1 MAKLVIFRVD
11 ASLEI
16 GTGHVMRC
24 LTLARALKIKKVRAE
39 FICRNHEGNLIDF
52 IERDGFTVHTIPK
65 IEGKDSRSITPI
77 RKDSNP
83 LDHASWLGVS
93 QERDIRDS
101 SLILGKL
108 GPDWLIVDHYALDKT
123 WETGVHSLY
132 SKLMVID
139 DLADREHACE
149 LLLDQTFGRN
159 EADYEHL
166 VPSACLL
173 LTGSMYALL
182 RTEFSHWREK
192 SLKRRENVQFDRL
205 LITMGGIDKDN
216 ITEKIIDQLEECD
229 LHSDLKI
236 TIVMGPSA
244 PYLSNILDKVTKS
257 HLKLSVES
265 NVTDMAEL
273 MSNSDF
279 CIGASGATTWERSC
293 LGLPTIQIISADNQ
307 GTIAKNVSNYGAALT
322 IRSDEVAS
330 LDYHIKRLKRDAETL
345 VSRSSAITD
354 GKGTDLVLDHL
365 LC

>member
-1 MAKLVIFRVD
+1 MGKLVIFRVD

-24 LTLARALKIKKVRAE
+24 LTLALALKIKKVQAE
-39 FICRNHEGNLIDF
+39 FICRNHEGNLIDL
-52 IERDGFTVHTIPK
+52 INRNGFTVHIIPK
-65 IEGKDSRSITPI
+65 VKGEHSRSITQI
-77 RKDSNP
+77 QKDSNA
-83 LDHASWLGVS
+83 LDHSSWLGVS

-101 SLILGKL
+101 SLILRKL
-108 GPDWLIVDHYALDKT
+108 RPDWLIVDHYALDKT
-123 WETGVHSLY
+123 WEIGLVSLY

-139 DLADREHACE
+139 DLADREHTCE
-149 LLLDQTFGRN
+149 MLLDQTFGRN
-159 EADYEHL
+159 ERDYEHL

-173 LTGSMYALL
+173 LMGSKYALL
-182 RTEFSHWREK
+182 RSEFSHWREK
-192 SLKRRENVQFDRL
+192 SLKRRKNVQFDKL

-216 ITEKIIDQLEECD
+216 ITEKVIEQLEEFD
-229 LHSDLKI
+229 LHSDLEI
-236 TIVMGPSA
+236 TVVMGLSA
-244 PYLSNILDKVTKS
+244 PYLSDILVKVTKS

-265 NVTDMAEL
+265 NVTDMARL

-330 LDYHIKRLKRDAETL
+330 LDYHIKRLKRDAKTL
-345 VSRSSAITD
+345 ISRSSAITD